1 MIEPGA
7 IVRIGDDPKP
17 WVVQAEEW
25 GGSWKCVR
33 PAGGGALRAFLARAA
48 HIAVVSVPSHAVGDR
63 VRFGMRAGQI
73 ETLSAGAATVRLDPV
88 RRPLKGGGYLSEAG
102 RVSVPIWQINV
113 ENKI

>member
-17 WVVQAEEW
+17 WVAQVEEL
-25 GGSWKCVR
+25 GGAWRCVR
-33 PAGGGALRAFLARAA
+33 PLPGGALQARFANPSRM
-48 HIAVVSVPSHAVGDR
+48 AVRSIPAHAVGDR
-63 VRFGMRAGQI
+63 VRVGMRAGQI
-73 ETLSAGAATVRLDPV
+73 ETLSAGAAMVRLDPV